1 MFSIVLVLLTP
12 FPNFIWTSNCSFLKK
27 KAFFCW
33 YFQFYLHK
41 RQKVPSNIMQTE
53 THVRCKTIQCF
64 CISCHNSLFIS
75 GFISL
80 KTVFLFVYNLVQFV
94 GFSWIFVNM
103 SVRLVRFGE
112 GMDISPDSLISP
124 NTKALEDLMS
134 LLFQILCMTHF
145 TPYQTWCSSARSWHQ
160 LRSSTLPSV

>member
-1 MFSIVLVLLTP
+1 MLSIVLVLLTS
-12 FPNFIWTSNCSFLKK
+12 FPNFIWTSHCSFLKK
-27 KAFFCW
+27 NAFFCW
-33 YFQFYLHK
+33 YLRFYLHK
-41 RQKVPSNIMQTE
+41 RQKVPSTITQTE
-53 THVRCKTIQCF
+53 TPVRCKTILCF

-75 GFISL
+75 GFISQ

-112 GMDISPDSLISP
+112 GMDIPPDSLISP
-124 NTKALEDLMS
+124 NIKALEDAIS

-145 TPYQTWCSSARSWHQ
+145 TPHQMWCSSARSWHQ